1 MIAEVRFIPNGGG
14 TWYPTN
20 FRDFVIKN
28 VRDLP
33 EIVLGYE
40 NGSPIQSKPDLVF
53 IGSNRF
59 VGMRAYTSEAC
70 VTMFES
76 AVKIARA
83 LDVAFPGMPHQV
95 KVVHRSDAVE
105 PLRYASYSISRLV
118 LTSNFIEKH
127 GYQELLL
134 LAPRKGEAPAV
145 LTDQWQ
151 ELIAE
156 FIRTRLESDFSE
168 ELKGLLKVKVLAPM
182 RWCTPIA
189 VKNIGKSDKNR
200 LAFAVRDIKIQLNAL
215 ISHPV
220 QIGAL
225 TSRGYGDLKRII

>member
-14 TWYPTN
+14 VWYPTS

-40 NGSPIQSKPDLVF
+40 NGSPVQSKPDLVF

-76 AVKIARA
+76 AVKIARV
-83 LDVAFPGMPHQV
+83 LDVAFPGVPHQV
-95 KVVHRSDAVE
+95 KVVHHSEAVE
-105 PLRYASYSISRLV
+105 PLHYASYSISRLV

-134 LAPRKGEAPAV
+134 LAPKKGEAPAV

-156 FIRTRLESDFSE
+156 FIRTRLENEFE
-168 ELKGLLKVKVLAPM
+168 ELKGNLKVKVLSPM
-182 RWCTPIA
+182 RWSTPIA
-189 VKNIGKSDKNR
+189 VKNVGKSDKNR
-200 LAFAVRDIKIQLNAL
+200 LAFAVRDIKVQLNAL
-215 ISHPV
+215 ISSPI